1 MGLIEVGPHGAFR
14 VNGASESGV
23 TIALSPLPRRW
34 RPGQM
39 PLEQAAYSTTL
50 DRRGDIWVLTPAP

>member
-1 MGLIEVGPHGAFR
+1 M
-14 VNGASESGV
+14 